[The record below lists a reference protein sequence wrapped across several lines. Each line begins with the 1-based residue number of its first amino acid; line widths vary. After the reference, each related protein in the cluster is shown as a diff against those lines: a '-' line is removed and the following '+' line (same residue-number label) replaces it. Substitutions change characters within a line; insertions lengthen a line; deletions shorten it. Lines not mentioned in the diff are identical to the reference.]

1 MKKLLLAMPL
11 VFIACSFPET
21 HQGESVDKL
30 DGYIPDHVNRLE
42 VEMMSDEIAKGLY
55 KITIDDTVHIL
66 LYRGVESCTMIQ
78 IK

>member
-30 DGYIPDHVNRLE
+30 NGGTPDHLNRLKI
-42 VEMMSDEIAKGLY
+42 EMLSEQVDQGLY